1 MQKYIHAVISS
12 TLAWAGNIYDLVL
25 ITYAYQFL
33 HEILGLSYFDLTLL
47 FSLGLIGRVVGASI
61 FGRIADK
68 KGRKIVALIGTA
80 GYSIFQLLF
89 SLSTSFNLMSIF
101 RTTEGL
107 FMGAQWTSSTVLAI
121 EQAPREKLQF
131 INSIVQS
138 GYALGYALT
147 GVTYMFMSSDL
158 ASISGYRIFMLTGSL
173 PLILVPYIY
182 FKVTENFKPT
192 VAKKVSVKDY
202 SPYFIR
208 ASLAMSGMFIAY
220 LSIFSIYPDFAKVS
234 GFPAYYVGLLM
245 AVANAIQG
253 SSYVIFGRI
262 SYKFGAFNLIYIGI
276 AGLIIA
282 SFLSMPIL
290 SVLKSI
296 PVMSSGVFLY
306 AFSVGFWPLIS
317 GIVASSVPQEV
328 RAFITG
334 TAYNIGA
341 VAGGVISALIGE
353 IIDLFGMS
361 SLPYFVFGI
370 NLASLS
376 VVFISMFTWPM
387 GTTVSN

>member
-1 MQKYIHAVISS
+1 
-12 TLAWAGNIYDLVL
+12 
-25 ITYAYQFL
+25 
-33 HEILGLSYFDLTLL
+33 
-47 FSLGLIGRVVGASI
+47 
-61 FGRIADK
+61 
-68 KGRKIVALIGTA
+68 
-80 GYSIFQLLF
+80 
-89 SLSTSFNLMSIF
+89 
-101 RTTEGL
+101 
-107 FMGAQWTSSTVLAI
+107 
-121 EQAPREKLQF
+121 
-131 INSIVQS
+131 
-138 GYALGYALT
+138 
-147 GVTYMFMSSDL
+147 
-158 ASISGYRIFMLTGSL
+158 
-173 PLILVPYIY
+173 
-182 FKVTENFKPT
+182 
-192 VAKKVSVKDY
+192 
-202 SPYFIR
+202 
-208 ASLAMSGMFIAY
+208 
-220 LSIFSIYPDFAKVS
+220 
-234 GFPAYYVGLLM
+234 M

-290 SVLKSI
+290 PVLKSI

-370 NLASLS
+370 NFASLS
-376 VVFISMFTWPM
+376 VVFISMFTWPT